1 MNVLESNLSSVVWLV
16 ATQYVLYAAGWGLC
30 SRMLQEQR
38 AAVAHW
44 AVFMAFLG
52 LGMALTALRDE
63 PRTWWAYG
71 GANAAL
77 FVGFVLLRRGAEIF
91 AGVSGHGRE
100 HGVTLLVVVGLFLVM
115 GADLSFAP
123 WRVTLAYGSAIWVLL
138 RTMQVLRLPIQRE
151 FGRVS
156 SWLLSIPALVV
167 MLAFGVRL
175 VQQALDMDLSMEMH
189 RPTEANRGLF
199 FGYLIA
205 ASMYNFAFVAMLT
218 MRLTKRLQHLSEV
231 DPLTGLANRRVFE
244 RELQREWQRLRR
256 GGQAFALLALDL
268 DHFKRVNDNFGHLVG
283 DAVLAQVAQRLQH
296 GARATDT
303 VARTGGEEFIVL
315 MPMSDLDA
323 AQTVAERLRVSV
335 RATPVD
341 TPAGP
346 VAVTLSIGVVRA
358 ERGDDDPLALLRRAD
373 QALYEAKQGGRDQVR
388 VAGTG
393 IPSQAAG

>member
-1 MNVLESNLSSVVWLV
+1 
-16 ATQYVLYAAGWGLC
+16 
-30 SRMLQEQR
+30 
-38 AAVAHW
+38 
-44 AVFMAFLG
+44 
-52 LGMALTALRDE
+52 
-63 PRTWWAYG
+63 
-71 GANAAL
+71 
-77 FVGFVLLRRGAEIF
+77 
-91 AGVSGHGRE
+91 
-100 HGVTLLVVVGLFLVM
+100 
-115 GADLSFAP
+115 
-123 WRVTLAYGSAIWVLL
+123 
-138 RTMQVLRLPIQRE
+138 
-151 FGRVS
+151 
-156 SWLLSIPALVV
+156 
-167 MLAFGVRL
+167 
-175 VQQALDMDLSMEMH
+175 MDQSMEMH
-189 RPTEANRGLF
+189 GPTEANRGLF
-199 FGYLIA
+199 FGYLMA

-244 RELQREWQRLRR
+244 RDLQREWQRLRR

-283 DAVLAQVAQRLQH
+283 DAVLAQVAQRLQR

-303 VARTGGEEFIVL
+303 VVRTGGEEFIVL

-358 ERGDDDPLALLRRAD
+358 ERGDDDPPALLRRAD

-388 VAGTG
+388 VAGPG

>member
-16 ATQYVLYAAGWGLC
+16 ATQYVLYAAGWALC

-77 FVGFVLLRRGAEIF
+77 FVGFVLLRRGAELF
-91 AGVSGHGRE
+91 AGVTGHDRE
-100 HGVTLLVVVGLFLVM
+100 HLVTLLVVAGLFLAM
-115 GADLSFAP
+115 GAELRWAP
-123 WRVTLAYGSAIWVLL
+123 WRVMLAYGSGIWVLL
-138 RTMQVLRLPIQRE
+138 RTMQVLRLPVQQE
-151 FGRVS
+151 FGRVA

-175 VQQALDMDLSMEMH
+175 AQQALNLDQSMEMH

-218 MRLTKRLQHLSEV
+218 MRLTKRLQQLSER

-244 RELQREWQRLRR
+244 RELQREWQRLQR
-256 GGQAFALLALDL
+256 GGPGFAILALDL
-268 DHFKRVNDNFGHLVG
+268 DHFKRINDNFGHLVG
-283 DAVLAQVAQRLQH
+283 DAVLAQVAQRLQR

-303 VARTGGEEFIVL
+303 VARTGGEEFVIL
-315 MPMSDLDA
+315 MPLSDLDA
-323 AQTVAERLRVSV
+323 AQRVAERVREAV
-335 RATPVD
+335 RAAPVE
-341 TPAGP
+341 TLAGP
-346 VAVTLSIGVVRA
+346 VAVTLSIGAVHA
-358 ERGDDDPLALLRRAD
+358 EPGEPDTLSLLRRAD
-373 QALYEAKQGGRDQVR
+373 QALYEAKQAGRDR
-388 VAGTG
+388 VHLGSWHFVTSA
-393 IPSQAAG
+393 